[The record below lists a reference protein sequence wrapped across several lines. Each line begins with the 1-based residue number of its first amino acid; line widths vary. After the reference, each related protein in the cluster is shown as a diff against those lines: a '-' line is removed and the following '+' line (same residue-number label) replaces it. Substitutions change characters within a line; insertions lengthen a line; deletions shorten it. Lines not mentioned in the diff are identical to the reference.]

1 MANSVV
7 VESWDLGIPAAFAS
21 DLANAAG

>member
-7 VESWDLGIPAAFAS
+7 VESWDLDIPAAFANG
-21 DLANAAG
+21 LANAAG